1 MDLQDRVAIVTGAG
15 RGLGREYAAA
25 LVAAGAAVVVND
37 IDPEVATE
45 VATELSPDGSRAVAA
60 AGAVGQ
66 DGVAE
71 QLVEAATGT
80 FGRLD
85 ALVANAGV
93 LRDAV
98 LWKTSD
104 DDFDTVVRVHLRGTF
119 QCVRAAA
126 REMRARGEGGRIVC
140 VGSPTGQRGM
150 FGQGNYS
157 AAKAG
162 IVGMVRTWAMELARD
177 AVTVNAVVPVAA
189 TEMTMNIPALRPYAE
204 AAVRGEELPP
214 FARRTLGFGTAAD
227 AAALVTYLVSDASRE
242 VTGQAVGIG
251 GDRLVLWSHPEPVAT
266 AYADGGWT
274 AEAIA
279 QAWPTTFAP
288 AAQSL
293 GEQLPT
299 EVSA

>member
-1 MDLQDRVAIVTGAG
+1 MDLQDRTVIVTGAG

-25 LVAAGAAVVVND
+25 LAASGAAVVIND
-37 IDPEVATE
+37 VDPDLARQVAD
-45 VATELSPDGSRAVAA
+45 ELSADGGRAVAA
-60 AGAVGQ
+60 IGAVGA

-71 QLVEAATGT
+71 HLVETATT
-80 FGRLD
+80 NFGRLD

-98 LWKTSD
+98 LWKTTD

-126 REMRARGEGGRIVC
+126 REMRSHGAGGRIVC

-177 AVTVNAVVPVAA
+177 AITVNAVVPVAA
-189 TEMTMNIPALRPYAE
+189 TEMTMNVPALRPFAE
-204 AAVRGEELPP
+204 AAARGEQLPA
-214 FARRTLGFGTAAD
+214 FARQTLGFGTAAD
-227 AAALVTYLVSDASRE
+227 AAALVTFLVSDAAANIS
-242 VTGQAVGIG
+242 GQAIGIG
-251 GDRLVLWSHPEPVAT
+251 GDKLVLWSHPEPVTT

-274 AEAIA
+274 ADSIA
-279 QAWPTTFAP
+279 HAWPTTFAP
-288 AAQSL
+288 AEQSI

-299 EVSA
+299 EVLA

>member
-1 MDLQDRVAIVTGAG
+1 MDLTDTVVIVTGAG
-15 RGLGREYAAA
+15 RGLGREYAESLA
-25 LVAAGAAVVVND
+25 AAGAAVVVND
-37 IDPEVATE
+37 VDA
-45 VATELSPDGSRAVAA
+45 ELANAVVDELGAAGGRAVAA
-60 AGAVGQ
+60 VGAVGA

-71 QLVEAATGT
+71 QLVEVATAS

-85 ALVANAGV
+85 GLVANAGV

-104 DDFDTVVRVHLRGTF
+104 EDFDTVVRVHLRGTF

-126 REMRARGEGGRIVC
+126 REMRHRGAGGRIVC

-177 AVTVNAVVPVAA
+177 EITVNAVVPVAA
-189 TEMTMNIPALRPYAE
+189 TEMTMNVPPLRPYA
-204 AAVRGEELPP
+204 AAAARGDELPA

-227 AAALVTYLVSDASRE
+227 CSALVTYLVSDAAKG
-242 VTGQAVGIG
+242 VTGQAIGIG
-251 GDRLVLWSHPEPVAT
+251 GDRLVLWSHPTPVVS

-274 AEAIA
+274 PESIA
-279 QAWPTTFAP
+279 QAWPTTFA
-288 AAQSL
+288 ASLQTL
-293 GEQLPT
+293 GEDLPT
-299 EVSA
+299 EVPA